1 MIPAIPRRLAH
12 IWIGERPPPLHWMQ
26 TWRDHHPDWEYRLYD
41 NAYLTGRRWRN
52 QRLMA
57 EYFRRGR
64 LEGVADLM
72 RYELLFETGG
82 FIPGADFEALRPCD
96 ALFAKPVTYS
106 CYETHPK
113 GRCRIVPWLASAPGT
128 LTLAMTIDEIHEAY
142 AEDPTQAEQPWMSVG
157 NLFLRGFMERNR
169 EVVGDCRI
177 LPAYTFIPRHK
188 DGPRYEGPGQVYA
201 EHHWGTTKD
210 RYAPE
215 DAARSGM
222 TKAEVQA
229 TLEATLPLELAQ
241 DPEKE
246 VISC

>member
-1 MIPAIPRRLAH
+1 
-12 IWIGERPPPLHWMQ
+12 MQ

-72 RYELLFETGG
+72 RYEILFETGG

-96 ALFAKPVTYS
+96 PIFGEAVTYS
-106 CYETHPK
+106 CYETYPI
-113 GRCRIVPWLASAPGT
+113 GRCRVTPWLASAPGT
-128 LTLAMTIDEIHEAY
+128 ETLARTIGEIHAAY
-142 AEDPTQAEQPWMSVG
+142 GDDPAKADQPWMSVG
-157 NLFLRGFMERNR
+157 NLFLRGFMERHR
-169 EVVGDCRI
+169 FTLKDCRI

-188 DGPRYEGPGQVYA
+188 DGPRYDGPGVIYA

-215 DAARSGM
+215 DPATAAM
-222 TKAEVQA
+222 AKADVQVALDA
-229 TLEATLPLELAQ
+229 TPPMELAQ
-241 DPEKE
+241 DPEKDK
-246 VISC
+246 ISC

>member
-1 MIPAIPRRLAH
+1 MTPAIPRRLAH
-12 IWIGERPPPLHWMQ
+12 IWVGERPPPLHWMQ
-26 TWRDHHPDWEYRLYD
+26 SWRDHHPDWTYTLYD

-52 QRLMA
+52 QRLIA

-72 RYELLFETGG
+72 RYEILFEQGG

-96 ALFAKPVTYS
+96 PIFAEPVTYS
-106 CYETHPK
+106 CYETYPK
-113 GRCRIVPWLASAPGT
+113 RRCKVTPWLASAPGT
-128 LTLAMTIDEIHEAY
+128 LTLAMTIDEIHAAY
-142 AEDPTQAEQPWMSVG
+142 AADPATAQQPWMSVG

-169 EVVGDCRI
+169 HTLTDCRI

-188 DGPRYEGPGQVYA
+188 DGPRYDGPGIIYA
-201 EHHWGTTKD
+201 EHHWGTTKG

-215 DAARSGM
+215 DAASATM
-222 TKAEVQA
+222 TRADVQTALDAATPLALAE
-229 TLEATLPLELAQ
+229 

-246 VISC
+246 AIPC